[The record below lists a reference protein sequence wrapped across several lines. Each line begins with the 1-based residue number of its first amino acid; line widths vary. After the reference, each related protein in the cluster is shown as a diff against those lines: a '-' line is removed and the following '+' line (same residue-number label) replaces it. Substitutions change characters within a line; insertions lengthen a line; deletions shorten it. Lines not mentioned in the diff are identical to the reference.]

1 MSLTRLT
8 ALFRRWNTNESVG
21 SADLQNTGT
30 AAVKTVFDTL
40 VAGLFSAT
48 NVNFS
53 AYDAPQRRFLGPSF
67 IANYTSGLDVIVGG
81 GLMLY
86 DKIALASFVAAD
98 NPWSPGYVPVAKATS
113 TTVTLGAR
121 DATHPRIDVI
131 WIRPAASDLQ
141 SASRRVRPAGP
152 GSQSA
157 STPYTGTGFGAEIG
171 STAGTPGASPA
182 VPTIPTDAVAICNV
196 RVPTSGALLAT
207 DRRDQLVLG
216 GNLPMIPDQNLVSGA
231 GYTTYARPV
240 IPKAVDGECEASV
253 TGTTLVMDVAAG
265 WIDTAGQRRHF
276 DGGSVT
282 LSAGHATLNRY
293 DVVYLLK
300 DGDGLTAR
308 VVNGTAATTPTVP
321 DVPAGGCPI
330 CRHYMA
336 ATATSITD
344 ALIFDLRPRKPYTE
358 EHVELDP
365 AISAVPTW
373 IPVVAP
379 AVTIAAS
386 SSSKRRLTLQAKTQ
400 TKSNYAGTVHY
411 LLEAWEDAGSAP
423 ADISVTYATV
433 GNDVTF
439 IDAGG
444 SAVGSFVVGAGNNS
458 AIYASNSSGNAVLD
472 INISAS
478 GPRTFFLRVKAIRYV
493 DATAGGSVSSTGNP
507 AYLPGAEFIAN
518 VEVS

>member
-1 MSLTRLT
+1 MSLTRLV
-8 ALFRRWNTNESVG
+8 AAFRRWNTNESVG

-40 VAGLFSAT
+40 AAGLFSAIG
-48 NVNFS
+48 VNAS
-53 AYDAPQRRFLGPSF
+53 AYDAPQSRFLGPSF
-67 IANYTSGLDVIVGG
+67 FASYTSGLDVVVGG
-81 GLMLY
+81 GFMLY
-86 DKIALASFVAAD
+86 DRVAKASFVAAD
-98 NPWSPGYVPVAKATS
+98 NPWSTAYAPVAKSSS

-152 GSQSA
+152 GSQVV
-157 STPYTGTGFGAEIG
+157 STLYTGTGFGAEIG

-196 RVPTSGALLAT
+196 RVPTSGALLVT
-207 DRRDQLVLG
+207 DRRDQLVWG
-216 GNLPMIPDQNLVSGA
+216 GNLPAIPDQNLVGGSGH
-231 GYTTYARPV
+231 TVYARPV

-265 WIDTAGQRRHF
+265 WIDTASQRRYYN
-276 DGGSVT
+276 GGSVT

-330 CRHYMA
+330 CHHYMA

-344 ALIFDLRPRKPYTE
+344 ALIFDLRPTRPYTE
-358 EHVELDP
+358 DHVELEADVVRG
-365 AISAVPTW
+365 VPT
-373 IPVVAP
+373 
-379 AVTIAAS
+379 VTADLSIAIAAS
-386 SSSKRRLTLQAKTQ
+386 NDRNVTLQAREQ
-400 TKSNYAGTVHY
+400 DGSAYAGVCHFIVELWSGTSPVN
-411 LLEAWEDAGSAP
+411 
-423 ADISVTYATV
+423 ISVTRPTLPELT
-433 GNDVTF
+433 D
-439 IDAGG
+439 
-444 SAVGSFVVGAGNNS
+444 VGAGSFIDHTAGNQTAIVQTTS
-458 AIYASNSSGNAVLD
+458 AGLAEFQITSSGSEDVWMVVR
-472 INISAS
+472 
-478 GPRTFFLRVKAIRYV
+478 PIRYLNA
-493 DATAGGSVSSTGNP
+493 DD
-507 AYLPGAEFIAN
+507 PGAVGATGVPVYVPGGPTTAF
-518 VEVS
+518 VSV

>member
-30 AAVKTVFDTL
+30 ASVKTVFDTL
-40 VAGLFSAT
+40 AAGLFSAIG
-48 NVNFS
+48 VNAS
-53 AYDAPQRRFLGPSF
+53 AYDAPQSRFLGPSF
-67 IANYTSGLDVIVGG
+67 FASYTSGLNIIVGG

-86 DKIALASFVAAD
+86 DRIAKASFVAAD
-98 NPWSPGYVPVAKATS
+98 NPWSTAYAPVAKATS

-121 DATHPRIDVI
+121 DATNPRIDVI

-152 GSQSA
+152 GSQSV
-157 STPYTGTGFGAEIG
+157 STLYTGTGFGAEIG
-171 STAGTPGASPA
+171 TTAGTPASSPT

-196 RVPTSGALLAT
+196 RVPTSGALLVT

-216 GNLPMIPDQNLVSGA
+216 GNLPAIPDQNLVGGA

-240 IPKAVDGECEASV
+240 VPRAVDGDCEASV

-265 WIDTAGQRRHF
+265 LVDIKGQRRHYG
-276 DGGSVT
+276 GGSVT

-330 CRHYMA
+330 CHHYMA

-344 ALIFDLRPRKPYTE
+344 ALIFDLRPTKPYTE
-358 EHVELDP
+358 DHVELDP

-373 IPVVAP
+373 VPIVTASVSIGVASSNQRL
-379 AVTIAAS
+379 VTI
-386 SSSKRRLTLQAKTQ
+386 QAKDQ
-400 TKSNYAGTVHY
+400 AGSNYSGTCYFLVE
-411 LLEAWEDAGSAP
+411 LWNNNPD
-423 ADISVTYATV
+423 DISVARPAHIV
-433 GNDVTF
+433 LSDGGSGWL
-439 IDAGG
+439 IDHSVNNQSAIAQTTSTGLSEVLAASAAGG
-444 SAVGSFVVGAGNNS
+444 DDAWL
-458 AIYASNSSGNAVLD
+458 I
-472 INISAS
+472 IR
-478 GPRTFFLRVKAIRYV
+478 PIRYLRA
-493 DATAGGSVSSTGNP
+493 DDPGSAASTGAA
-507 AYLPGAEFIAN
+507 AYIPGAPVVVFLS
-518 VEVS
+518 V

>member
-8 ALFRRWNTNESVG
+8 TLFRRWNTNESVDSPG
-21 SADLQNTGT
+21 LQNTGT
-30 AAVKTVFDTL
+30 AAVKTVFDAL
-40 VAGLFSAT
+40 AAGLFSAIGI
-48 NVNFS
+48 NVS

-67 IANYTSGLDVIVGG
+67 FASYTSGLNVVVGG

-152 GSQSA
+152 GSQA
-157 STPYTGTGFGAEIG
+157 VSTLYTGTGFGAEIG
-171 STAGTPGASPA
+171 TTAGTPGASPA
-182 VPTIPTDAVAICNV
+182 VPTIPTNAVAICNV
-196 RVPTSGALLAT
+196 RVPTSGALLVT

-216 GNLPMIPDQNLVSGA
+216 GNLPMIPDQNLVGGA

-240 IPKAVDGECEASV
+240 IPRAADGDCEASV

-265 WIDTAGQRRHF
+265 WIDTAGQRRYYG
-276 DGGSVT
+276 GGSVT

-308 VVNGTAATTPTVP
+308 VVNGTAATTPTIP

-330 CRHYMA
+330 CHHYMA
-336 ATATSITD
+336 ATGTSITD
-344 ALIFDLRPRKPYTE
+344 ALIFDLRPTKPYTE
-358 EHVELDP
+358 DHVELDA

-373 IPVVAP
+373 VPIITPSVSIGVVSSHDRLVTIQAKDQAGDNYSGTTYFDVQLWAPSPEQIGVSRPAHLQLADGGLGSLLNHSSGDEGAIAQTTSTGIVEVLAESGAGGDDAYLVITPIRYLDAGFPSVTASTGAAAYVPGAPVV
-379 AVTIAAS
+379 VF
-386 SSSKRRLTLQAKTQ
+386 L
-400 TKSNYAGTVHY
+400 
-411 LLEAWEDAGSAP
+411 
-423 ADISVTYATV
+423 SV
-433 GNDVTF
+433 
-439 IDAGG
+439 
-444 SAVGSFVVGAGNNS
+444 
-458 AIYASNSSGNAVLD
+458 
-472 INISAS
+472 
-478 GPRTFFLRVKAIRYV
+478 
-493 DATAGGSVSSTGNP
+493 
-507 AYLPGAEFIAN
+507 
-518 VEVS
+518 